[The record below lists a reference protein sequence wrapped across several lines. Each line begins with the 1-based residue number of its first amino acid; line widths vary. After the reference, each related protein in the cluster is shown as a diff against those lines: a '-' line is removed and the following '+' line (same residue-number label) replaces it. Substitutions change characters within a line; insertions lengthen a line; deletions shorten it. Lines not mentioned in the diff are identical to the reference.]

1 MFYVFFGRL
10 CSEGAPVL
18 IEIVLGVA
26 FRMVSFMF
34 DSRRWDDP
42 RARSKPPSPDVQR
55 PLSRPLPAGTRG

>member
-10 CSEGAPVL
+10 CSEGAPFL

-34 DSRRWDDP
+34 DFRRWDDP
-42 RARSKPPSPDVQR
+42 RARSR
-55 PLSRPLPAGTRG
+55 TAIA